1 MLLSA
6 CNPTP
11 PIEKVKVTFI
21 GLDGEEISKVEVD
34 KGTTV
39 TPPNLQSIEEYTFN
53 GWSLNKD
60 GKDPFDFSTPITT
73 DTILYSVWTNI
84 EIIEKITVTF
94 IDTKGS
100 EVQQV
105 EVEKGK
111 RVTPP
116 TLDPIGEYSL
126 YGWSL
131 KEDGEDLFDFSTPIT
146 SNTTLYSLWIK
157 EYIDEVN
164 GLIYKDNKDGSLSVI
179 GVTNPYIMM
188 TCSIPEEFEG
198 KKITSIEDKAF
209 SGCFLLSEIEIPSTI
224 THIGE
229 LIFDS
234 CYALSQISVSKR
246 NSMYEVIDGVLYTED
261 KTSIIQYPTKK
272 TSDTD
277 SYTIPETVTKIS
289 SGAFY
294 NSTLSSITIP
304 DSATEIGDKAFYG
317 SNITEI
323 TLPDSLK
330 TIGEEA
336 FALCEKLTTIEIPT
350 SVSEIGFNA
359 FYKCDSM
366 NEIIVSEGNKN
377 YKSEKGIL
385 FDKEMT
391 KLINYPICKTGTE
404 YIVPDTVTT
413 IEAYSFFCCSLLEK
427 VSIPDS
433 VISIGDFAF
442 YDCGNLIEI
451 SIPSTIKTIGERVF
465 ENCDKLTS
473 VIIPNTV
480 TSIEKR
486 AFFNCSEMTSIYI
499 PESVT
504 SIGNEAFGN
513 CHKLSEITVSDDNR
527 YFTTKNGVLF
537 NKRMTKLICYPEGK
551 EGSEYTVPDGV
562 TSLEPYSIHGSSL
575 NTINLPNSLTTIREG
590 ALSYNRD
597 LSTISIPERVTIIE
611 PATFVFSSL
620 TEIKV
625 EENNKNY
632 VTKDGVLFNKDLST
646 LIYYPSSKPV
656 TEYSIPSGVTR
667 IEDYAFFGNPNPMLQ
682 KIIIPAS
689 VTSIGNIAFF
699 YYFNYAIQEIIINKP
714 EGSIS
719 GAPWGAMYAK
729 ITWQNET

>member
-1 MLLSA
+1 MLLTA

-11 PIEKVKVTFI
+11 QVEKVKVTFI

-73 DTILYSVWTNI
+73 DTILYSVWMNI

-209 SGCFLLSEIEIPSTI
+209 SGCFLLKAIEIPSTI

-261 KTSIIQYPTKK
+261 KTSIIQYPPKK

-336 FALCEKLTTIEIPT
+336 FALCYKPTKITIPA
-350 SVSEIGFNA
+350 SVEVIGLNA
-359 FYKCDSM
+359 FYCCTSM
-366 NEIIVSEGNKN
+366 NEIIVSPKN
-377 YKSEKGIL
+377 EIYTSIDGVL
-385 FDKEMT
+385 FSKDMKT
-391 KLINYPICKTGTE
+391 LINYPQGKSGSE
-404 YIVPDTVTT
+404 YKVPDSVTT
-413 IEAYSFFCCSLLEK
+413 IEAYSFFNCDSLER
-427 VSIPDS
+427 VFIPDS
-433 VISIGDFAF
+433 VTQIGDCAF
-442 YDCGNLIEI
+442 YECSNLTEI
-451 SIPSTIKTIGERVF
+451 PISKTIKSIGERVF
-465 ENCDKLTS
+465 ENCEKLTS
-473 VIIPNTV
+473 IIIPDTV
-480 TSIEKR
+480 TSIEER
-486 AFFNCSEMTSIYI
+486 AFYCCSEMTSIFIPASVSSIGNNAFGNCSKLSEITVSNNNKYYTSKEGVLFDKNMSKLICYPEGKEVTSYTIPESVTSLEPYALQGSRLNTITLPNNLKSIRKGALSYINGISTIYI

-504 SIGNEAFGN
+504 SIDTLAFFFSN
-513 CHKLSEITVSDDNR
+513 
-527 YFTTKNGVLF
+527 
-537 NKRMTKLICYPEGK
+537 
-551 EGSEYTVPDGV
+551 
-562 TSLEPYSIHGSSL
+562 LEK
-575 NTINLPNSLTTIREG
+575 
-590 ALSYNRD
+590 
-597 LSTISIPERVTIIE
+597 IE
-611 PATFVFSSL
+611 VN
-620 TEIKV
+620 
-625 EENNKNY
+625 ENNKHY
-632 VTKDGVLFNKDLST
+632 SSKDGVLFNKDLST
-646 LIYYPSSKPV
+646 LICYPCSYPE
-656 TEYSIPSGVTR
+656 TEYTVPSGVSR
-667 IEDYAFFGNPNPMLQ
+667 IEEYSFYG
-682 KIIIPAS
+682 
-689 VTSIGNIAFF
+689 VTNL
-699 YYFNYAIQEIIINKP
+699 QEIIIPSSVTTISNNVFYYYSGKITINKP
-714 EGSIS
+714 KGSIS
-719 GAPWGAMYAK
+719 GAPWGAIYA
-729 ITWQNET
+729 TVNWQE